1 MGTFNGDSQQGLTAG
16 CQFSEPS
23 NRGHSSWGHTSG
35 PGPSTGDTL
44 RVASSRNHP
53 TGAASGDIQVDAAL
67 GDTQWGHT
75 TWTANRGY
83 NSWGYTSQPGP
94 TTGANHRGQPPGPS
108 TGAIQPGPSNRSH
121 PSGTRSGDS
130 QTVAAQPGHPT
141 GPSVGAH
148 THGHTQPRTSNPI
161 AAPAQTRS
169 DDPVRFPLI
178 SRINPSNS
186 RNSPNSA
193 KIKLGSSHT
202 PQSTILQFERP
213 QLAGMLFSAPL
224 ANLSMLT
231 A

>member
-16 CQFSEPS
+16 CQFSDPS

-83 NSWGYTSQPGP
+83 SSWGYTSQPGP
-94 TTGANHRGQPPGPS
+94 TTGAIH
-108 TGAIQPGPSNRSH
+108 RSH
-121 PSGTRSGDS
+121 PSGIRSGDS

-169 DDPVRFPLI
+169 DDPFRFPLI

-202 PQSTILQFERP
+202 PHSTILQFERP

-224 ANLSMLT
+224 ANLLMLT